1 MNALRISQLL
11 TLAIDRFG
19 QHMAI
24 VGCMTLRMS
33 YVWKIGMQLRSV
45 RANEPDGHVD
55 WPSAT
60 TSVTPS
66 AIVSLSRKGMRD
78 ARSRLPRRRATPC
91 FPITA
96 IPRRRGLAASKTLC
110 VRKCRSRMVEE
121 AGRSRSAKNAR
132 LPGPTNLGCWRRAS
146 RSAKG
151 YRSRTGDLSRL
162 CDAAVNTVRAS
173 LRGEHGRIEL

>member
-1 MNALRISQLL
+1 MDSAHTWQSWRHD
-11 TLAIDRFG
+11 AAHVMREE
-19 QHMAI
+19 
-24 VGCMTLRMS
+24 
-33 YVWKIGMQLRSV
+33 IGMQLRSV

-60 TSVTPS
+60 TRVTPS
-66 AIVSLSRKGMRD
+66 AIFPLSRNELMD
-78 ARSRLPRRRATPC
+78 VPSRSPSRRATPC

-96 IPRRRGLAASKTLC
+96 IPRRRSRTASKTLC
-110 VRKCRSRMVEE
+110 MRKGRSPMVEE
-121 AGRSRSAKNAR
+121 AGHSRSSKNAR

-151 YRSRTGDLSRL
+151 YRPRTGDLSRL
-162 CDAAVNTVRAS
+162 CDAAVNSVRAS